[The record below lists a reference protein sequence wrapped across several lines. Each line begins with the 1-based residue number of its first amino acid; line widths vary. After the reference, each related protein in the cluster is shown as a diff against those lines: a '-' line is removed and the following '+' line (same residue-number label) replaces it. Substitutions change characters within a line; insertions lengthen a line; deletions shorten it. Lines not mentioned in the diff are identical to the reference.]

1 VSGHACPITV
11 ATLAPP
17 AVPCSTAVRRRR
29 RDALGERR
37 IDIVIAG
44 DRFTID
50 DAGARAQ
57 ASQRIDDQRE
67 AMGEVIAGAIRER
80 GQD

>member
-37 IDIVIAG
+37 IDS

-50 DAGARAQ
+50 DAGARGQ

-67 AMGEVIAGAIRER
+67 AMDEVIAGAIRER